1 MEKSQYQCHLCERS
15 FQSRNGRHQH
25 LRFTHRFQYGRQVSV
40 AEHENLRQRERQYQR
55 FRYHGLGTQPAFPPR
70 GTTAVPERQRRR
82 ARKQENTGDLAGRR
96 VLAPRSTNRQVDDGG
111 EQVQSGCHA
120 RASGIEVRALTK
132 GERKIVGAGPSGPS
146 SSTNATEIFSAGGLS
161 SSSSPSSS
169 VAKELS
175 LSPLASPMR
184 LDNLPDLDVSL
195 EVDGGVSKAMDSRLR
210 TFRRAEQVQ
219 DAAPWNLEEI
229 FSSIV
234 ANPSG
239 SIFEVWASF
248 AGDADI
254 SPSDATF
261 FVQLVLAMKIARR
274 GTFDLVEQGLA
285 SLRQ

>member
-1 MEKSQYQCHLCERS
+1 
-15 FQSRNGRHQH
+15 
-25 LRFTHRFQYGRQVSV
+25 
-40 AEHENLRQRERQYQR
+40 
-55 FRYHGLGTQPAFPPR
+55 
-70 GTTAVPERQRRR
+70 
-82 ARKQENTGDLAGRR
+82 
-96 VLAPRSTNRQVDDGG
+96 
-111 EQVQSGCHA
+111 
-120 RASGIEVRALTK
+120 
-132 GERKIVGAGPSGPS
+132 
-146 SSTNATEIFSAGGLS
+146 
-161 SSSSPSSS
+161 
-169 VAKELS
+169 
-175 LSPLASPMR
+175 MR